1 MTDVVLRTEIGE
13 DGVAVVSLARAQA
26 RNSLNAQLLRELDET
41 IQTLDARE
49 DVGAIVLTGDD
60 PVFCAGLDLRA
71 LEAGEDLLGP
81 DADERGRRGP
91 FPEVATPVIAA
102 VNGAAVTGGLE
113 IVLAC
118 DFVVASERARFAD
131 THARIG
137 IQPLWGLTFRL
148 PEAVGLRRA
157 REMSA
162 TGRFVDAATAL
173 TWGLVNHVVA
183 HEALV
188 EQARA
193 LAVDVADNDRA
204 AVARVLRTYEEMAG
218 RSPVER
224 WAHEGEVGAAWL
236 RDHVSAASVGSR
248 RDAVTSRGRQ
258 QNAG

>member
-1 MTDVVLRTEIGE
+1 MTDEVLRSDVEA
-13 DGVAVVSLARAQA
+13 DGVAVVTLARPAA
-26 RNSLNAQLLRELDET
+26 RNALNARLMAELSDT
-41 IQTLDARE
+41 IAALDARD

-71 LEAGEDLLGP
+71 LESGEELLGG
-81 DADERGRRGP
+81 DASRPGPRGP

-162 TGRFVDAATAL
+162 TSRFVAGTTAL
-173 TWGLVNHVVA
+173 TWGLVNHVVP
-183 HEALV
+183 HEELV
-188 EQARA
+188 PSARA
-193 LAVDVADNDRA
+193 LAAETADNDRA
-204 AVARVLRTYEEMAG
+204 AVRRLLATYDEVVGLPLGGA
-218 RSPVER
+218 
-224 WAHEGEVGAAWL
+224 WALEGAVGAAWL
-236 RDHVSAASVGSR
+236 DEHVSAGTVAER
-248 RDAVTSRGRQ
+248 REAVTSRGRD